1 MSYLFNDRIILLA
14 TVILFLTYLLLYCS
28 KVPTKR
34 NIKTLNVS
42 INKSLL
48 KYKALSIVLSLSYAI
63 ITIFFLIFLF
73 GISGNKINKPSII
86 NCYIILVLS
95 TSFFVIAIV
104 LFIIRKS
111 KFKNNNNSSYIL
123 DSMSDK
129 LYLIIY
135 PQIINNNK
143 VD

>member
-14 TVILFLTYLLLYCS
+14 TVILFLTYLLLYFS
-28 KVPTKR
+28 KIPTKR